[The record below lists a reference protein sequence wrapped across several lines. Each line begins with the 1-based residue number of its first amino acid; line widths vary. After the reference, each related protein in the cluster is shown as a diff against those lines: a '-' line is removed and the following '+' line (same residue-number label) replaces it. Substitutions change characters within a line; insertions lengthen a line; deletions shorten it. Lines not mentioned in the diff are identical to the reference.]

1 MSISVDPA
9 ISVEVEKLLERT
21 GALLNGHFKLSSG
34 LHSDRY
40 CQCAKLFED
49 PAAGA
54 MVAKLMRDSLP
65 RKLRVDVVLAP
76 ALGGVVWGYEL
87 ARALVVRSIFAER
100 KDGEFALRRGFQLE
114 PGDRVLLAEDVITTG
129 KSVKELLPLVE
140 QAGAEVVG
148 YATVVDRSKGAFDA
162 GTNAQGQPIGA
173 WGLCELH
180 FNTWTEEEC
189 PLVKAGIPVDKPGSR
204 PG

>member
-49 PAAGA
+49 PAAGG

-65 RKLRVDVVLAP
+65 RKLRIDTVLAP

-87 ARALVVRSIFAER
+87 ARACGARSMFAER
-100 KDGEFALRRGFQLE
+100 KDGEFSLRRGFRLE
-114 PGDRVLLAEDVITTG
+114 PGEHVLLAEDVITTG

-140 QAGAEVVG
+140 EAGAIVVG
-148 YATVVDRSKGAFDA
+148 YATVGDRSRGEFEPGANSKGDRV
-162 GTNAQGQPIGA
+162 GA

-180 FNTWTEEEC
+180 FNTWTEEDC
-189 PLVKAGIPVDKPGSR
+189 PLVKAGIPVEKPGSR

>member
-1 MSISVDPA
+1 MSVSVDPA

-49 PAAGA
+49 PAAGG

-76 ALGGVVWGYEL
+76 ALGGVIWGYEL
-87 ARALVVRSIFAER
+87 ARACGARSLFAER
-100 KDGEFALRRGFQLE
+100 KDGEFALRRGFALQE
-114 PGDRVLLAEDVITTG
+114 GEHVLLAEDVITTG
-129 KSVKELLPLVE
+129 KSVKELLPIIE
-140 QAGAEVVG
+140 EAGAIPVG
-148 YATVVDRSKGAFDA
+148 FAAVVDRSRGTFDP
-162 GTNAQGQPIGA
+162 GQNREGKPIGA
-173 WGLCELH
+173 WALCELH
-180 FNTWTEEEC
+180 FNTWPESEC
-189 PLVKAGIPVDKPGSR
+189 PLVKAGIPIEKPGSR